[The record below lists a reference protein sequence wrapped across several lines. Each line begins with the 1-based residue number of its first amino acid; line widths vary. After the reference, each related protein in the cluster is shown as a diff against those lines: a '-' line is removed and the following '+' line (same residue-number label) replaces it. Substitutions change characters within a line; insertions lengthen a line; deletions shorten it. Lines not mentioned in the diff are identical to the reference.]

1 MSIETIEQARAL
13 VNEVIEGRGRWNQ
26 QFTGADINIEDVFD
40 ALVMLREHGED
51 GSEVTAI
58 RRQLGASKA
67 RETKYKKAA
76 DEAKEAQAAL
86 AADLAT
92 TAQNLDMAQSAIRS
106 LVAEN
111 EALRNG

>member
-1 MSIETIEQARAL
+1 MSVESIEDARAL
-13 VNEVIEGRGRWNQ
+13 VNEVIEGRSRWQQ

-76 DEAKEAQAAL
+76 DSARGEQQEMGAEL
-86 AADLAT
+86 MT
-92 TAQNLDMAQSAIRS
+92 TRQNLDMAQGAIRS